1 MFSALLYLQF
11 QTVKNRLLERLRR
24 LKRPRY
30 LFGALAGG
38 AYLVLV
44 FGRPFFS
51 AGQVFGGV
59 GKGHR
64 APVPMLPEVPAG
76 VWEFLTAC
84 ALLVLAALA
93 WIIPRE
99 RAALIFTE
107 AEIAFLFP
115 APIRRQTLIH
125 YKLLRSQLAVLF
137 TVFFLTLFTRWAGGL
152 EGALMRAAGWWIL
165 LSTIN
170 LHLLGA
176 SFVRTSLL
184 EHGVTAWRRRGGIL
198 LVLLALGFA
207 AVQWARGLVPPLG
220 PADLE
225 SVGTLARYLNTVAS
239 SPPAHWL
246 LLPFRVVVRPFLA
259 SADAAGFG
267 AALGPALALLA
278 LHYLWVLR
286 SDVAFEEASIAV
298 SQRHAARVAAMRSG
312 NWQNTRPARKRR
324 APFRLA
330 PTGPPAVA
338 ILWKNLLG
346 AGQFFNARLAIAAV
360 AWAAIVGTTLGSSAA
375 KGRAEWPLLVGMM
388 CVLLLAMSLLL
399 GPQFVRQDFRRDL
412 LAADLLK
419 IYPMSGW
426 QLALGELL
434 APAVILTA
442 LQWALLV
449 LATTLLG
456 GFVAAREVPA
466 VTLSQGVAVA
476 VLCPTFNLVSLLI
489 PNAAALLLPA
499 WFVSDAAGSGVGS
512 RGIEV
517 LGQRLLFLLAQLL
530 TLLVALVPAGVAF
543 FLVWV
548 FGRSYLPAA
557 AVLPL
562 AAAAASVVFAGEA
575 AGGLALLGHWF
586 EQYDVSAEQKG

>member
-11 QTVKNRLLERLRR
+11 QTVKNRLWERIRRLR
-24 LKRPRY
+24 RPRY

-38 AYLVLV
+38 LYLLLV
-44 FGRPFFS
+44 FGRPLLTGS
-51 AGQVFGGV
+51 QVFGGPH
-59 GKGHR
+59 GMTKT
-64 APVPMLPEVPAG
+64 PPLPEVPAG
-76 VWEFLTAC
+76 VWEFAVAC
-84 ALLVLAALA
+84 ALLVLTALA
-93 WIIPRE
+93 WIVPRE
-99 RAALIFTE
+99 RAALVFTE

-137 TVFFLTLFTRWAGGL
+137 TVFFLTLFTRWSGGL
-152 EGALMRAAGWWIL
+152 AGALMRAAGWWIL

-184 EHGVTAWRRRGGIL
+184 EHGVTAWRRRGVIL
-198 LVLLALGFA
+198 LILLALGFA
-207 AVQWARGLVPPLG
+207 AVRWARGAVPPL
-220 PADLE
+220 D
-225 SVGTLARYLNTVAS
+225 SVNLNNFSALTHYVSTLAN

-259 SADAAGFG
+259 SGDVAVFG
-267 AALGPALALLA
+267 AAVGPALALLA

-330 PTGPPAVA
+330 PTGSPAVA
-338 ILWKNLLG
+338 ILWKNLVG
-346 AGQFFNARLAIAAV
+346 AGQFFNARLALAMLV
-360 AWAAIVGTTLGSSAA
+360 WSGIVGSTIGSSLTR
-375 KGRAEWPLLVGMM
+375 GRGAEWPLFAGLM
-388 CVLLLAMSLLL
+388 CLLLLAMSLLF
-399 GPQFVRQDFRRDL
+399 GSQFVRQDFRRDL

-419 IYPMSGW
+419 IYPMTGW
-426 QLALGELL
+426 QVALGELL

-442 LQWALLV
+442 VQWVLLV
-449 LATTLLG
+449 LATTLLSG
-456 GFVAAREVPA
+456 ATAHELPRLLIPQ
-466 VTLSQGVAVA
+466 SIAVA

-499 WFVSDAAGSGVGS
+499 WFVSDNQGSGVGS

-517 LGQRLLFLLAQLL
+517 IGQRLLFLVAQLL
-530 TLLVALVPAGVAF
+530 TLAVALVPAALAF
-543 FLVWV
+543 FVV
-548 FGRSYLPAA
+548 TFFGGSYLPAV
-557 AVLPL
+557 AVTPL
-562 AAAAASVVFAGEA
+562 SAAAASLVFAVEA

-586 EQYDVSAEQKG
+586 EQYDLSLERT